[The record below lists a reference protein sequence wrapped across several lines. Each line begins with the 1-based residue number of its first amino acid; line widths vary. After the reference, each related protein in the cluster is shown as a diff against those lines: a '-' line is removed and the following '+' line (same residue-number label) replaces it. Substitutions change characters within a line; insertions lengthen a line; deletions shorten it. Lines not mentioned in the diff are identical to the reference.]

1 VHNNKQGS
9 VIGRFVRWL
18 FGAPF
23 QELPTEFGDLVPAEL
38 RVFEAQVEEA
48 QHQAIGS
55 VVSPSADYHLQ
66 IKAVRQGES

>member
-23 QELPTEFGDLVPAEL
+23 QELPTEFGDSVPAEL
-38 RVFEAQVEEA
+38 RVFEAEVAEA
-48 QHQAIGS
+48 QHQPIGK
-55 VVSPSADYHLQ
+55 VVSTSAGHHLQ
-66 IKAVRQGES
+66 TKAVRQDES